1 LVIARDARRFKERKA
16 INMRALPSSV
26 VKVATGLL
34 ILAVLASCGG
44 SSSKSATSTP
54 KSTST
59 PTATSVPELTA
70 AEILA
75 QASQRLAQTQSI
87 HFKLAVTGQ
96 TFIDTNNQ
104 IQLLEA
110 SGDLIRPDRVS
121 TEFRVKL
128 LSSVTVS
135 MKLITIGD
143 KHWLTDLI
151 TGKWGPSPAEFGYDP
166 SILFNNQEGI
176 GPVMNRIKDARK
188 LADGS
193 IDGHDVFHISAVVD
207 QTIIGP
213 LTSYSMQGDNVAVD
227 LWIDKS
233 NFNLL
238 QAQLAEPKT
247 VTGHQPATWVLT
259 LSNQDKPVNISP
271 PNAPYSVSSP
281 EASPVGSPM
290 ATPVGSPVA
299 TPVSSP
305 PPSPEATV

>member
-1 LVIARDARRFKERKA
+1 
-16 INMRALPSSV
+16 MRALPSSV
-26 VKVATGLL
+26 VKAATGLL
-34 ILAVLASCGG
+34 MLAMLASCGG
-44 SSSKSATSTP
+44 SGSTSPTSTP
-54 KSTST
+54 HVAST
-59 PTATSVPELTA
+59 PTATTVPELTA
-70 AEILA
+70 ADILVR
-75 QASQRLAQTQSI
+75 ASQQLAKTQSI
-87 HFKLAVTGQ
+87 HFKLAISGQ

-110 SGDLIRPDRVS
+110 SGDLIRPDRVY

-188 LADGS
+188 LADAS
-193 IDGHDVFHISAVVD
+193 VAGHDVFHISAVVD

-213 LTSYSMQGDNVAVD
+213 LTSNSMQGDNVAVD

-238 QAQLAEPKT
+238 QAQLAEPAS

-259 LSNQDKPVNISP
+259 LSNQDKPVSISP

-281 EASPVGSPM
+281 EASPVASPIGSPA
-290 ATPVGSPVA
+290 ATPVGSPAAPPVGSP
-299 TPVSSP
+299 TPN
-305 PPSPEATV
+305 PEATA